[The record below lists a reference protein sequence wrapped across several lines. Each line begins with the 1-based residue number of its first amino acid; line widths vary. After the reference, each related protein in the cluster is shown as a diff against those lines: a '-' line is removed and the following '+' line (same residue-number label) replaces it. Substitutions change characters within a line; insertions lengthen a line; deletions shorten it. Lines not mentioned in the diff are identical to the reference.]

1 MKNKIAILIIFISL
15 LCVGCSDYDVSTH
28 SRVSLTTYDSMWS
41 NYKYVVDNNTDVVY
55 LMYLDSDKCGLT
67 VMLNADGT
75 PVTGK
80 QLELTK

>member
-1 MKNKIAILIIFISL
+1 MKNKLAILIISISL

-28 SRVSLTTYDSMWS
+28 SRVSVTTYDSMWS
-41 NYKYVVDNNTDVVY
+41 NYQYVVDNNTDVVY